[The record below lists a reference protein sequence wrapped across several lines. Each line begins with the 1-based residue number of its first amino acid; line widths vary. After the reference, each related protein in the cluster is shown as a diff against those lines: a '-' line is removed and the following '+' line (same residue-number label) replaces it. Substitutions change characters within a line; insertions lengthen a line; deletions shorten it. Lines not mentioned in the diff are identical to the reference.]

1 MAIPLTGLGVRSGHN
16 KQRKVGFEV
25 APAKKRYVMARDR
38 LATLAQT
45 AQRHVDAGT
54 FDSIEWQVQHRG
66 VLLDAGRV
74 GSADS
79 DSHAPI
85 PDQAIYRIYSMT
97 KSVIATY
104 SEGVEKPAN

>member
-1 MAIPLTGLGVRSGHN
+1 MSMQAS
-16 KQRKVGFEV
+16 
-25 APAKKRYVMARDR
+25 
-38 LATLAQT
+38 
-45 AQRHVDAGT
+45 

-66 VLLDAGRV
+66 VLLDASRV

-104 SEGVEKPAN
+104 SEGVAKPAN